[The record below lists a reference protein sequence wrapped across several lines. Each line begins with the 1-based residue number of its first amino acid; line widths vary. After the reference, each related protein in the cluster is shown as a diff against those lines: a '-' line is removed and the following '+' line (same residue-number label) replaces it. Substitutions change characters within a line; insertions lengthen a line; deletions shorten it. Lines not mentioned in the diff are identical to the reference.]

1 MRLKI
6 QTSVAGGA
14 TAVRAPLT
22 DRAPRQPFGLAFLC
36 VMTALLAIA
45 GKRAESEAAAP
56 MAELQIVSVPD
67 GARVLINR
75 VERGTTP
82 LTVSDL
88 PPGEHLV
95 TLIKRGYRDHY
106 ETALLSANSRRMLDV
121 TLEPLVALLV
131 AHSTPRGATVS
142 AGGVDLGVTPILIN
156 SLLAGTHRLR
166 FSLPGFQ
173 PTEREVVLS
182 ERTPVKVAVELRSD
196 SATLTLVTDPPGA
209 AVSINGIPRGTT
221 PCVVER
227 IPEGEATVDIRADG
241 FIDVSQPV
249 KLAAGEAQT
258 LNIALAPKPAR
269 LVVTSRPSGARVYI
283 NNERRG
289 DTPLT
294 LADLQPGTYRVRV
307 EQDGYDPLARTLD
320 LVRGGDSIEE
330 FGLTSNTGL
339 ILLTTTPAD
348 VEVFVAGK
356 SVGKTVAG
364 KDETTN
370 LSNPLRIGGLA
381 VGTHALKL
389 VRKGWAEKTIE
400 VAVQRN
406 ETQTRHVALDRLFIP
421 DYEVITVSGTVFRG
435 VFDAVT
441 DLGVCL
447 ETAPGVMTVIP
458 LKDIRKRGSLRD
470 DAPRE

>member
-1 MRLKI
+1 MRSII
-6 QTSVAGGA
+6 QKFVAGGA
-14 TAVRAPLT
+14 PRAAAHRP
-22 DRAPRQPFGLAFLC
+22 PWGLAVGC
-36 VMTALLAIA
+36 VLTALLAL
-45 GKRAESEAAAP
+45 GGTRADSAAAP
-56 MAELQIVSVPD
+56 AAEMRIASVPP

-75 VERGTTP
+75 VERGVTP
-82 LTVSDL
+82 LTLSDL

-106 ETALLSANSRRMLDV
+106 ETTELGVNARRMLDV
-121 TLEPLVALLV
+121 TLEPLVAMLV
-131 AHSTPRGATVS
+131 AQSTPRGATVS

-156 SLLAGTHRLR
+156 SLLPGTHRIR

-196 SATLTLVTDPPGA
+196 SATLTFESDPPGA
-209 AVSINGIPRGTT
+209 SVAINGIPRGTT
-221 PCVVER
+221 PCVVDR
-227 IPEGEATVDIRADG
+227 IPEGEAVIDIRAEG
-241 FIDVSQPV
+241 FQDVSQTV

-258 LNIALAPKPAR
+258 LNITLLPKPAR
-269 LVVTSRPSGARVYI
+269 LTVTSRPSGARVYV

-294 LADLQPGTYRVRV
+294 LTDLAPGTYRVRV

-320 LVRGGDSIEE
+320 LVRAGDSTED

-339 ILLTTTPAD
+339 IQLTTTPAD

-356 SVGKTVAG
+356 TMGKTVAG
-364 KDETTN
+364 ADDTTN
-370 LSNPLRIGGLA
+370 LSNPLLIGGLP

-400 VAVQRN
+400 ITVQRG
-406 ETQTRHVALDRLFIP
+406 ETQTRHVTLERLFIP

-470 DAPRE
+470 DAPKE

>member
-1 MRLKI
+1 MRLKN
-6 QTSVAGGA
+6 QLSAAENA
-14 TAVRAPLT
+14 TTVRLPLN
-22 DRAPRQPFGLAFLC
+22 DRPYRKPFGLAVLC
-36 VMTALLAIA
+36 VMTALLALA
-45 GKRAESEAAAP
+45 GKRAEPVATPA
-56 MAELQIVSVPD
+56 AELQIISVPD

-75 VERGTTP
+75 VERGATP

-106 ETALLSANSRRMLDV
+106 ETAVLGANGRRMLDV
-121 TLEPLVALLV
+121 TLDPLVAMLI
-131 AHSTPRGATVS
+131 AHSTPLGATVS
-142 AGGVDLGVTPILIN
+142 AGGVDLGVTPILVN
-156 SLLAGTHRLR
+156 SLMPGTHRLR

-173 PTEREVVLS
+173 PTEREVIVS

-196 SATLTLVTDPPGA
+196 SATLTLASDPSGA
-209 AVSINGIPRGTT
+209 AVAVNGIPRGTT

-227 IPEGEATVDIRADG
+227 IPEGDAVVDLSAEG
-241 FIDVSQPV
+241 FITVSQTV
-249 KLAAGEAQT
+249 KLAAGETQT
-258 LNIALAPKPAR
+258 LNVTLSPKPAR
-269 LVVTSRPSGARVYI
+269 LVVTSRPSGARVYV

-294 LADLQPGTYRVRV
+294 LPELAPGTYRVRV

-320 LVRGGDSIEE
+320 LVRSSDTIEE

-339 ILLTTTPAD
+339 IQLTTTPAD

-356 SVGKTVAG
+356 TLGKTKTG
-364 KDETTN
+364 PDETTN
-370 LSNPLRIGGLA
+370 LSNPLLIGGLS

-400 VAVQRN
+400 ITVKRG
-406 ETQTRHVALDRLFIP
+406 ETLTRHVALDRLFIP
-421 DYEVITVSGTVFRG
+421 DYEVITVSGTVYRG
-435 VFDAVT
+435 VFDAIT
-441 DLGVCL
+441 ELGVCM

-458 LKDIRKRGSLRD
+458 IKDIRKRGSLRD
-470 DAPRE
+470 DVPKE